1 MCAHTNTIS
10 TLTAGLERVV
20 CEDCGHVSVKYV
32 ADTVKIFPDHED
44 LVVRAGNPESG
55 EAADE
60 RAMDKPAERPVSRRP
75 RCGRC
80 EQPAEFMI
88 PQGLACAK
96 HAWAAASRQDALGQ
110 ELWIPIRI
118 DQNAKASG

>member
-1 MCAHTNTIS
+1 VT
-10 TLTAGLERVV
+10 
-20 CEDCGHVSVKYV
+20 
-32 ADTVKIFPDHED
+32 DTVKIFPDYED
-44 LVVRAGNPESG
+44 LVINVGG
-55 EAADE
+55 EATEGVAAE
-60 RAMDKPAERPVSRRP
+60 SPAPRVSRRQV

-88 PQGLACAK
+88 PPGLACAG

-118 DQNAKASG
+118 DQSATASG